1 MTDRRSFLSA
11 ASFGAAALGA
21 TALAGRGASAQ
32 TPTVSAPAP
41 LPRNEPGQ
49 GRWRPPQ
56 RIGMGGVALGNGL
69 KIVTSEA
76 DALGAMQAAW
86 EGGVRLFDTSPWY
99 GLGLSERR
107 MGFFLQSKLRDGFT
121 LCTKVGRVLD
131 PDPKMGLRDDV
142 GAWRNAPPFRYRY
155 DYTAD
160 GTRRSVE
167 DSLQR
172 LGLSQ
177 IDVVYI
183 HDLSPDNEDLGDK
196 WREQFEIART
206 GAMPA
211 LVRMKEEG
219 LIKAWGLGVNR
230 PGPIL
235 ATLEV
240 AEPDIFLAATQY
252 SLLDHAQAL
261 KDIFPAC
268 AAKGVSIMVGAPLN
282 AGFLAGRNRFNY
294 GAEVP
299 TAMRQKRERLQEVA
313 RKHETDLRIA
323 ALHFLDANPTVCA
336 SIPGARNAQQARQNA
351 DALRTPVPAA
361 FWAELK
367 ERKLI
372 AEGAPVPGG
381 G

>member
-1 MTDRRSFLSA
+1 M
-11 ASFGAAALGA
+11 GAALFA
-21 TALAGRGASAQ
+21 TAASAQ
-32 TPTVSAPAP
+32 TAGAGASAATGVGAPGP
-41 LPRNEPGQ
+41 LPRNEGGN

-69 KIVTSEA
+69 KIVTTEA

-86 EGGVRLFDTSPWY
+86 DNGIRLFDTSPWY
-99 GLGLSERR
+99 GLGVSERR
-107 MGFFLQSKLRDGFT
+107 MGVFLQSKLRDGFT
-121 LCTKVGRVLD
+121 LSTKVGRVLE
-131 PDPKMGLRDDV
+131 PDAKIGLRDDV
-142 GAWRNAPPFRYRY
+142 ANWRNAPPFRYRY

-172 LGLSQ
+172 LGVAR
-177 IDVVYI
+177 IDIVYI
-183 HDLSPDNEDLGDK
+183 HDLSPDNVDMGDK
-196 WREQFEIART
+196 WREQFEVARK

-211 LVRMKEEG
+211 LAKMKEEG

-230 PGPIL
+230 PDPIL

-252 SLLDHAQAL
+252 SLAEHEQAL
-261 KDIFPAC
+261 KGIIPAC

-282 AGFLAGRNRFNY
+282 AGFLAGRDRFNY
-294 GAEVP
+294 GTEIPA
-299 TAMRQKRERLQEVA
+299 AMRQKREKLLAVA
-313 RKHETDLRIA
+313 QRHKTDLRVA
-323 ALHFLDANPTVCA
+323 ALHFLDAQPVVSC

-351 DALRTPVPAA
+351 DALRTRVPAD

-367 ERKLI
+367 QEKLI
-372 AEGAPVPGG
+372 AADAPVPA
-381 G
+381 